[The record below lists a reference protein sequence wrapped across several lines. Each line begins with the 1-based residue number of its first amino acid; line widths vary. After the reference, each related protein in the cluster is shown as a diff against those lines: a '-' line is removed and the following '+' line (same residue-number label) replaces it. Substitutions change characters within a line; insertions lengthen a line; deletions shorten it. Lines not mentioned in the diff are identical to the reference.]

1 MATHFSEND
10 MISNQEVFL
19 RILTAAVLGAVIG
32 VNRGRLEWAAGLRTH
47 MLVSVGAALAVIV
60 SAYGFNHALLQ
71 DHVVLDPSR
80 IAAQVVSGIG
90 FLGAGTIMFMA
101 KEQVVRGLTTA
112 AGLWAVA
119 AVGLASGAG
128 LYVPAVVTTAMLWV
142 ILALLKPVERR
153 FVRRRRRHALLVVSI
168 SHGSALAAVER
179 VMSDYRA
186 PIDRLQLKRDA
197 QGGDVV
203 TARFPADFA
212 SEKLSE
218 IADACRGIE
227 GSRDVTIALPG

>member
-1 MATHFSEND
+1 
-10 MISNQEVFL
+10 MISNQEVIL
-19 RILTAAVLGAVIG
+19 RILTAALLGAVIG

-71 DHVVLDPSR
+71 EHVVLDPSR

-101 KEQVVRGLTTA
+101 KEQVVKGLTTA

-128 LYVPAVVTTAMLWV
+128 LYVPAVVATLVLWI
-142 ILALLKPVERR
+142 ILALLKPIERR
-153 FVRRRRRHALLVVSI
+153 FVRRRRRYALLVVSI

-179 VMSDYRA
+179 VLSEYRA
-186 PIDRLQLKRDA
+186 PVDRLQLKRDA
-197 QGGDVV
+197 EGSDVV
-203 TARFPADFA
+203 TARFPASFA
-212 SEKLSE
+212 SEKLGE
-218 IADACRGIE
+218 IADACRSIE
-227 GSRDVTIALPG
+227 GSGEVTIALPG